1 MYTTK
6 NNTREKRKKDR
17 GGTDQKE
24 RKGDKDREG
33 RKERGK
39 KKQTNNDAVQ
49 TRASSGACFYRL
61 MNGKFANL

>member
-24 RKGDKDREG
+24 RKGDKDRDG

-39 KKQTNNDAVQ
+39 KKQTNKDAFRPGLVPELV
-49 TRASSGACFYRL
+49 SID
-61 MNGKFANL
+61 